1 MDITQAVRRLFKHPG
16 LTLLIT
22 VTFGLGIGANA
33 AMFSVINTLMFK
45 PLPVRDTDRV
55 VVLASVD
62 RHSSS
67 PHGMYYQDVSYY
79 MENADAFEHLSA
91 VMAASVD
98 INDGQQPLRIRS
110 EVVSSNYFV
119 MLGIDAER
127 GRVFLPEK
135 GDLLDAEPV
144 IVITHGLWLR
154 EFGGDPSAVGRTIRL
169 NGYPVTIIGVLP
181 QSFVGSRPLM
191 PVEAVFP
198 IGIATRVFQRADELL
213 NKREAENFK
222 PMARLKQGISPRE
235 ASNQLN
241 LIASRLAEQ
250 FPLTNKGASVTV
262 VPENHARPDPEIGAL
277 LPKVAVVFMIIV
289 GMVLAIACANIV
301 TLILSQ
307 IASRQKEFAIRVTL
321 GASRWRVA
329 RQVLVEIM
337 ILALLGGGAGILLSK
352 WAAQLLG
359 SIRFQ
364 TAYPMDVTPSVDWR
378 VLVFSLCIT
387 ALLGL
392 SAGLIPAIQASRAD
406 VSEKLKESG
415 RSVSGSRVLRR
426 FRTFL
431 VVSQV
436 AVSLALLVCGWLF
449 IESLNN
455 SKKIPLGF
463 RSKDVFLASI
473 NVGSQGYS
481 QRMGKQFYSELSNRL
496 RDLSGV
502 ESASLTEFIPLGFY
516 KGRMSVIADGAAVPP
531 DEAEGV
537 GVYYNAVGPEYFKT
551 VDTLI
556 KIGRDFTASDND
568 KSQKVAIV
576 SEAMAAKFWPNDVA
590 VGKRFKAD
598 MNFYTVVGV
607 AGDIKYDWIYGAARP
622 MFYIPLDQ
630 SYTPIVN
637 LFVRT
642 NVDPASVSRSIHHL
656 VASLDPEL
664 TLYDITTMADHIE
677 YGPALLP
684 ARLGAIL
691 TTTFGVL
698 GIVLAATGVYGVISY
713 LVSQRVHEIGV
724 RTALGASRGSVLR
737 LLVGRS
743 MISVTLGIMTGALIA
758 LALTRLVS
766 GLLFGV
772 GWIDPAAYAVSI
784 GFIVTISLIASY
796 LPAHRASK
804 VDPMVALRSE

>member
-1 MDITQAVRRLFKHPG
+1 
-16 LTLLIT
+16 
-22 VTFGLGIGANA
+22 
-33 AMFSVINTLMFK
+33 
-45 PLPVRDTDRV
+45 
-55 VVLASVD
+55 
-62 RHSSS
+62 
-67 PHGMYYQDVSYY
+67 
-79 MENADAFEHLSA
+79 
-91 VMAASVD
+91 
-98 INDGQQPLRIRS
+98 
-110 EVVSSNYFV
+110 
-119 MLGIDAER
+119 
-127 GRVFLPEK
+127 
-135 GDLLDAEPV
+135 
-144 IVITHGLWLR
+144 
-154 EFGGDPSAVGRTIRL
+154 
-169 NGYPVTIIGVLP
+169 
-181 QSFVGSRPLM
+181 
-191 PVEAVFP
+191 
-198 IGIATRVFQRADELL
+198 
-213 NKREAENFK
+213 
-222 PMARLKQGISPRE
+222 
-235 ASNQLN
+235 SNQLN

-406 VSEKLKESG
+406 ASEKLKESG

-516 KGRMSVIADGAAVPP
+516 KGRMSVIADGAAVSP

-576 SEAMAAKFWPNDVA
+576 SEAMAAKF
-590 VGKRFKAD
+590 
-598 MNFYTVVGV
+598 
-607 AGDIKYDWIYGAARP
+607 
-622 MFYIPLDQ
+622 
-630 SYTPIVN
+630 
-637 LFVRT
+637 
-642 NVDPASVSRSIHHL
+642 
-656 VASLDPEL
+656 
-664 TLYDITTMADHIE
+664 
-677 YGPALLP
+677 
-684 ARLGAIL
+684 
-691 TTTFGVL
+691 
-698 GIVLAATGVYGVISY
+698 
-713 LVSQRVHEIGV
+713 
-724 RTALGASRGSVLR
+724 
-737 LLVGRS
+737 
-743 MISVTLGIMTGALIA
+743 
-758 LALTRLVS
+758 
-766 GLLFGV
+766 
-772 GWIDPAAYAVSI
+772 
-784 GFIVTISLIASY
+784 
-796 LPAHRASK
+796 
-804 VDPMVALRSE
+804 